1 MGAYTLPKD
10 WHKITFTRPPEF
22 TVDEGRMRAADIED
36 LRAGLTTATNIV
48 ERRGRDFEE
57 EMTQRAKEIVMTKRI
72 AEANGLDY
80 RELSLI
86 TRPGDIVPGQQLTNT
101 DDE

>member
-1 MGAYTLPKD
+1 
-10 WHKITFTRPPEF
+10 
-22 TVDEGRMRAADIED
+22 
-36 LRAGLTTATNIV
+36 
-48 ERRGRDFEE
+48 
-57 EMTQRAKEIVMTKRI
+57 MTQRAKEIVLTKRI

-101 DDE
+101 DDEQ